1 MLAIKLPARE
11 HTWGNTHGFCPWEL
25 NRLSSQ
31 GVSGC
36 RFALGPVAPGSDG
49 LVAMSPALL

>member
-49 LVAMSPALL
+49 LVAMSPVLL